1 MIKFFRKIRQKLLN
15 EKKFSRYLI
24 YAIGEIIIVVFGIL
38 IALNFNNWN
47 QNQINKKSEIKI
59 LSELK
64 NDFKSNYQE
73 IKDIIFNIDK
83 LYKTSDTIFY
93 LMENDIPIENH
104 IELLNTM
111 GGFMGFLGGYGGV
124 FNSAN
129 TSYKYLES
137 TGIKIISND
146 SLRISITEMFEEY
159 FRNIHVR
166 EEQYKVFYTNE
177 YEPFVTEYFEFN
189 HGTSGNPIISQVNL
203 SSKTNKRIFKNII
216 IKKASHE
223 KFRIKSLKETLVKLE
238 ELIDDLEIEIEYLE
252 K

>member
-1 MIKFFRKIRQKLLN
+1 MIKFFRRIRQKLLH
-15 EKKFSRYLI
+15 EGKLKRYFK
-24 YAIGEIIIVVFGIL
+24 YAIGEIVLVTIGIL
-38 IALNFNNWN
+38 LALQVNNWK
-47 QNQINKKSEIKI
+47 QIQINKKLEIKL

-73 IKDIIFNIDK
+73 IKGIIFNIDK

-137 TGIKIISND
+137 TGIKFISND
-146 SLRISITEMFEEY
+146 SLRISITEMFENY
-159 FRNIHVR
+159 FKNIHIR

-177 YEPFVTEYFEFN
+177 YEPFVTEYFEFA
-189 HGTSGNPIISQVNL
+189 HGASGKAIISQVNL
-203 SSKTNKRIFKNII
+203 SSVTNNRIFKNII
-216 IKKASHE
+216 IKKASNE
-223 KFRIKSLKETLVKLE
+223 KFRIENLKETLVKLE
-238 ELIDDLEIEIEYLE
+238 ELIDDLELELEYLE